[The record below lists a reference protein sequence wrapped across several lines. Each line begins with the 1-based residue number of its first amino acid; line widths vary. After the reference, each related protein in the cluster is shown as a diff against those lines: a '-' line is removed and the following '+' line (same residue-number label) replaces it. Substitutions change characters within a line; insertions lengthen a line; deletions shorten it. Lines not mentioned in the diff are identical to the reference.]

1 MAAGRAAAGRT
12 GEVIRAE
19 VLSDLYGSHVDV
31 LHVHG
36 RILVVA
42 GDEPEQAHHPIAGG
56 PVAAGTVAAGTATA
70 DGWS

>member
-1 MAAGRAAAGRT
+1 MYVAAGRAAAGRT
-12 GEVIRAE
+12 DEVIRAE

-42 GDEPEQAHHPIAGG
+42 GDEPDQAHHPLERREPA
-56 PVAAGTVAAGTATA
+56 VAATAAA
-70 DGWS
+70 DGGS

>member
-1 MAAGRAAAGRT
+1 
-12 GEVIRAE
+12 

-56 PVAAGTVAAGTATA
+56 PVAAGTVAASTATA
-70 DGWS
+70 DGRS